1 MIYSGI
7 YLVNFVS
14 ENKAVH
20 TNSSI
25 VLYDAHCNFC
35 SAIVRY
41 FKQKDNTNSILW
53 LANDSKKGTA
63 IIKELKLEK
72 HIDSIIWTDEK
83 NYLIKC
89 IAIIKIL
96 EILNWEIRHLLNLFP
111 TKLTDFIYD
120 CIAKNRYLIGSCSNG
135 ENKTEKMKGR

>member
-1 MIYSGI
+1 MICLGI

-14 ENKAVH
+14 GNKTVH

-53 LANDSKKGTA
+53 LANDSKKGTT

-83 NYLIKC
+83 NYLIKS

-120 CIAKNRYLIGSCSNG
+120 CIAKNRYLIGSCSNRK
-135 ENKTEKMKGR
+135 N

>member
-1 MIYSGI
+1 MICLGI

-14 ENKAVH
+14 GNKTVH

-53 LANDSKKGTA
+53 LANDSKKGTT

-83 NYLIKC
+83 NYLIKS

-120 CIAKNRYLIGSCSNG
+120 CIAKNRCLIGSCSNRK
-135 ENKTEKMKGR
+135 N

>member
-1 MIYSGI
+1 
-7 YLVNFVS
+7 VN
-14 ENKAVH
+14 

-41 FKQKDNTNSILW
+41 FKKNDKKNVILW
-53 LANDSKKGTA
+53 IENDNKKAAKIISK
-63 IIKELKLEK
+63 LKLEK

-83 NYLIKC
+83 NYLIKS
-89 IAIIKIL
+89 AALIKIL
-96 EILNWEIRHLLNLFP
+96 EILNWEIRHFLNLFP
-111 TKLTDFIYD
+111 TKFSDFIYD
-120 CIAKNRYLIGSCSNG
+120 FIAKNRYLIGSCSNG

>member
-1 MIYSGI
+1 M
-7 YLVNFVS
+7 
-14 ENKAVH
+14 H

-41 FKQKDNTNSILW
+41 FKQKDKTNVILW
-53 LANDSKKGTA
+53 IENDNKKAVEIISK
-63 IIKELKLEK
+63 LKLEK

-83 NYLIKC
+83 NYLKKSV
-89 IAIIKIL
+89 ALIKIL
-96 EILNWEIRHLLNLFP
+96 EILNWEIRHLLKLFP

-135 ENKTEKMKGR
+135 EN

>member
-1 MIYSGI
+1 M
-7 YLVNFVS
+7 
-14 ENKAVH
+14 H

-41 FKQKDNTNSILW
+41 FKQKDKTNVILW
-53 LANDSKKGTA
+53 IENDNKKAVEIISK
-63 IIKELKLEK
+63 LKLGK

-83 NYLIKC
+83 NCLKKSV
-89 IAIIKIL
+89 ALIKIL
-96 EILNWEIRHLLNLFP
+96 EILNWKIGHLLRLFS

-135 ENKTEKMKGR
+135 EN